1 MILDKV
7 RRGILEVSTE
17 NGSRFYRPSFGA
29 RLHLL
34 WTFRNFNVLPEGVL
48 SENERKIVEQLCEE
62 ASREQKAIARAA
74 ADLERDLV
82 IGIVERESVSGKKLA
97 GKAGILLQKRA

>member
-7 RRGILEVSTE
+7 RRGILEVSSE

-48 SENERKIVEQLCEE
+48 HENERKIVEHLCED

-82 IGIVERESVSGKKLA
+82 IGIVERETLA
-97 GKAGILLQKRA
+97 RKRAASTASPLQRKQA